1 MMRRLLPLMLLVVVT
16 NVVMLGSVLTNRNG
30 EPDATLV
37 LTERELHLE
46 RNSDRDSAQKLQLA
60 TQAGR
65 SYPTDAS
72 LEKWLTPDKLAT
84 LGIVCRAPTDH
95 VPLRRCGLG
104 RRAFAVYE
112 YDGPAWQAYASE
124 LLRAPVSQSVPEMG
138 RNHARYGSRLVA
150 LDAALDRAAL
160 RRAYPDGRRYLI
172 LPVDVSAWVTITPQ
186 AAAPVVSSAMQP
198 VTTTLIVPAPLRDRL
213 STLAP
218 SDWLLSKEPR
228 YTVTV
233 AVGRHL
239 EPWILA
245 IEPIDTG
252 AVPH

>member
-1 MMRRLLPLMLLVVVT
+1 MMRRLLPLMLLVLVT
-16 NVVMLGSVLTNRNG
+16 NIGMLGSVVANRRG

-46 RNSDRDSAQKLQLA
+46 IDSDRDSAQKLQLA
-60 TQAGR
+60 TDAWGPN
-65 SYPTDAS
+65 PTDAR
-72 LEKWLTPDKLAT
+72 LEKWLTRDKLAT
-84 LGIVCRAPTDH
+84 LGIACRAPTDH
-95 VPLRRCGLG
+95 VRLRHCGLG
-104 RRAFAVYE
+104 RRVFAVYE
-112 YDGPAWQAYASE
+112 YDGPAWRAYAAE
-124 LLRAPVSQSVPEMG
+124 LLRAPSPLSTPEMA

-150 LDAALDRAAL
+150 LDAMLDRAAL

-172 LPVDVSAWVTITPQ
+172 LPVDVTAWVTVNPQ
-186 AAAPVVSSAMQP
+186 AAAPIVSTAMTP
-198 VTTTLIVPAPLRDRL
+198 ATTTLIVPARLRDRL
-213 STLAP
+213 SALTP
-218 SDWLLSKEPR
+218 SDWMLSKEPR
-228 YTVTV
+228 YAVTV